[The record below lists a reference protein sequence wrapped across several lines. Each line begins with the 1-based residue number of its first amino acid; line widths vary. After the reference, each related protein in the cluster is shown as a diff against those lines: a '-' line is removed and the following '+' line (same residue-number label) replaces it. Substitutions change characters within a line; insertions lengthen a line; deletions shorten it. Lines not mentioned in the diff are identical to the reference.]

1 MQENERG
8 EGDRRQP
15 VSNRPSP
22 QRVPDPRTDR
32 QVGWLISLGS
42 VLGAVGQAAPLFF
55 AQQTFFAPW
64 WQVLSWVCIGLF
76 VVLALTGRGLPMPV
90 LRTVWAT
97 IPAAVFSL
105 QLTSFLAYSGP
116 PEGVVPW
123 VWMIE
128 PGSVTLL
135 VLIFRPVAAISLA
148 VFSGLS
154 VAISAWLFTGAVPE
168 VVAVATPIHV
178 SNIGFVV
185 LFIGIRGRV
194 AQLRRLE
201 EEARLA
207 AERQALEEAEAEH
220 NAELQRLVHDE
231 VLSVLAAAALFR
243 GTAPREVQDEAAHAL
258 LVLRDSAGPEEMATE
273 MTSGEAAEEIRLRA
287 ARFSAV
293 ELLIDDRGGVLPAR
307 VVRVFSAAA
316 GEALRNARRHADAER
331 IVFDAVV
338 GRGRIRVVVRDDGV
352 GFLPAD
358 IPLERLGVRESI
370 VGRIE
375 EVGGVA
381 VIDSAPSDGTEVRMS
396 WPR

>member
-1 MQENERG
+1 M
-8 EGDRRQP
+8 P
-15 VSNRPSP
+15 NRPSR
-22 QRVPDPRTDR
+22 QRVSDPRTDR

-42 VLGAVGQAAPLFF
+42 ILGAIGQAAPLFF
-55 AQQTFFAPW
+55 AQQNVFATW
-64 WQVLSWVCIGLF
+64 WQAASWVCIALF
-76 VVLALTGRGLPMPV
+76 VSLAIMGRVLPMHALRV
-90 LRTVWAT
+90 LWAA
-97 IPAAVFSL
+97 IPAAVITL

-135 VLIFRPVAAISLA
+135 VLVVRPVAAIALA

-168 VVAVATPIHV
+168 VVAVATPIHI

-201 EEARLA
+201 EESRLA
-207 AERQALEEAEAEH
+207 AERQALEEAEAER

-243 GTAPREVQDEAAHAL
+243 GEAPRELQDEAAHAL
-258 LVLRDSAGPEEMATE
+258 LVLRDSVDPDESATE
-273 MTSGEAAEEIRLRA
+273 MSSAEAAEEIRLRA

-293 ELLIDDRGGVLPAR
+293 ELLIDDRGGVLPAW
-307 VVRVFSAAA
+307 VVRAFSAASA
-316 GEALRNARRHADAER
+316 EALRNARRHAEAER
-331 IVFDAVV
+331 IMLDAVV
-338 GRGRIRVVVRDDGV
+338 GRGRIRVSIRDDGI
-352 GFLPAD
+352 GFLTAEVPS
-358 IPLERLGVRESI
+358 ERLGVRDSI
-370 VGRIE
+370 LQRVE
-375 EVGGVA
+375 EVGGLA
-381 VIDSAPSDGTEVRMS
+381 LIDSAPSAGTEVMLS